1 MAIYHTFGIPR
12 TTWRGGQ
19 LVEIHSK
26 YVSITKAAELLQ
38 VSKSTL
44 WRWINN
50 GDIPAFRFGHRRVLI
65 QQSDLNKLIKPARGE
80 VTTMKETAPISI
92 EPLTEAE
99 VERGLEAMKQ
109 ADALLD
115 AIRSRTKGK
124 PLADSAPLI
133 RKAREERAK
142 QLLDL

>member
-1 MAIYHTFGIPR
+1 M
-12 TTWRGGQ
+12 
-19 LVEIHSK
+19 VELHRQ
-26 YVSITKAAELLQ
+26 YVTVARAAELLK

-44 WRWINN
+44 WRWIRQ
-50 GDIPAFRFGHRRVLI
+50 GDLPAYRFGYRRVLI
-65 QQSDLNKLIKPARGE
+65 KQRDLDKLITPARGE
-80 VTTMKETAPISI
+80 VKTMKETVPII
-92 EPLTEAE
+92 TPLTDAQ
-99 VERGLEAMKQ
+99 VQQGLQAMKQ

-142 QLLDL
+142 QLLNL

>member
-1 MAIYHTFGIPR
+1 M
-12 TTWRGGQ
+12 
-19 LVEIHSK
+19 VEIHRQ
-26 YVSITKAAELLQ
+26 YVTVARAAGLLE

-44 WRWINN
+44 WRWIRQ
-50 GDIPAFRFGHRRVLI
+50 GDLPAYRFGHRRVLI
-65 QQSDLNKLIKPARGE
+65 KQRDLDKLITPARGE
-80 VTTMKETAPISI
+80 VTTLKDTAPITI
-92 EPLTEAE
+92 KPLTDAE
-99 VERGLEAMKQ
+99 VQQGLQAMKQ

-142 QLLDL
+142 QLLNL